1 MKRYISILGLSI
13 AMIMFMVTGCNK
25 SVDLITGD
33 AMEGAVTDT
42 EGTTGKMLGSPDV
55 TTGEVEFLEVDAT
68 FTVKVDKAG
77 TGVNSLSIYKQ
88 VVGKSEKTLIENTSS
103 YPYSLAY
110 TTINQILDGTGVA
123 STALRIGDV
132 VNIWAEIEMKD
143 GRTLFFNKSILTM
156 TVQCLSDLAGTYD
169 MTGED
174 DTGFTFAYPIIIEE
188 VNPGEYSFRPTSG
201 YITAVYGYSGDY
213 ALATQMFDV
222 CNVITI
228 PKQNLGSGQGSYGE
242 FSNQVEGSGTVNG
255 DGSIDIEH
263 DTEGF
268 GIDYLHLVPQ

>member
-13 AMIMFMVTGCNK
+13 ATILFVVTGCNE
-25 SVDLITGD
+25 SVDLVTGD
-33 AMEGAVTDT
+33 AEEGAVTTT
-42 EGTTGKMLGSPDV
+42 EGTSGKMLGSPDV
-55 TTGEVEFLEVDAT
+55 STGVVEFLDVDMT
-68 FTVKVDKAG
+68 FVVDVEEAG
-77 TGVNSLSIYKQ
+77 TGVSSLSIYKQ
-88 VVGKSEKTLIENTSS
+88 VVGKSEKVLIENTSS
-103 YPYSLAY
+103 YPYNLSY
-110 TTINQILDGTGVA
+110 TTIAGILDGTGVA

-132 VNIWAEIEMKD
+132 VNVWAEIEMKD
-143 GRTLFFNKSILTM
+143 GRTLFYNTSILTM

-174 DTGFTFAYPIIIEE
+174 DTGFTFAYEIIIEE

-201 YITAVYGYSGDY
+201 YITAVYGYSGPY

-242 FSNQVEGSGTVNG
+242 FSNQVEGFGTVNA

-263 DTEGF
+263 STEGF